1 MIVLKRANELFCR
14 KALIKKI
21 KILNFNLI
29 IDWIVVQKH
38 WSKCRQSVA
47 YFPYLSWV
55 ESLFRIPL
63 LDILLLIF
71 GIYQPSRAACVIA
84 SWGLILGWKFIGP
97 WHASWVSLAFLEG
110 VSLSVHVGHGRTII
124 LILGN
129 VFRTISF
136 WKHTDSLT
144 LGNSLPIK
152 RHESRSVLFCPQVHE
167 IMLQIC
173 SLVGIVLLVRNLVVL
188 RPAASYGRVIST
200 NAAHR
205 SRSHRMRP
213 FLGLA
218 HLRVVTS
225 QAGVSYTCC
234 RCAHG
239 TWACC

>member
-1 MIVLKRANELFCR
+1 MIVLKWTSELFCR

-38 WSKCRQSVA
+38 WSKCRQSIA
-47 YFPYLSWV
+47 YLPYLSWV
-55 ESLFRIPL
+55 ESLFRVLL

-84 SWGLILGWKFIGP
+84 CWGLILG
-97 WHASWVSLAFLEG
+97 HASWVSLAFLEG
-110 VSLSVHVGHGRTII
+110 VSLSVHVGHRRTII

-129 VFRTISF
+129 VFRAISF
-136 WKHTDSLT
+136 WKHTNSLT
-144 LGNSLPIK
+144 LSNSLPIE

-167 IMLQIC
+167 VMLQIC
-173 SLVGIVLLVRNLVVL
+173 PLVSEVLLVRNLVVL
-188 RPAASYGRVIST
+188 WPIASYGRVIST
-200 NAAHR
+200 NTTHR
-205 SRSHRMRP
+205 TRSHWMWPLLRLTH
-213 FLGLA
+213 LG
-218 HLRVVTS
+218 VVTS
-225 QAGVSYTCC
+225 QAGVSEACC